1 MLATRAL
8 KQAAHATARTPMI
21 QFIGKRSIPSAI
33 DHTPKPH
40 PEAPGKALPGSFGS
54 SSPNANSHPSF
65 SSYRDSAQQHG
76 PLRKNL
82 GLASG
87 AALGSVSPP
96 PGQYFDRN
104 ELPQRFRRAPLD
116 LAEIEAIETGG
127 ATLFG

>member
-1 MLATRAL
+1 
-8 KQAAHATARTPMI
+8 MI
-21 QFIGKRSIPSAI
+21 QFVGKRSIPSEI

-40 PEAPGKALPGSFGS
+40 PEAPTANALPGSFGS
-54 SSPNANSHPSF
+54 VPSSGNSHNSF

-76 PLRKNL
+76 PLGKTV

-87 AALGSVSPP
+87 AALGSVKPP
-96 PGQYFDRN
+96 QGQYFDRN

>member
-8 KQAAHATARTPMI
+8 RQAAHATTRTPMI
-21 QFIGKRSIPSAI
+21 QFIGKRSIPSDI

-54 SSPNANSHPSF
+54 SPNGNSHVSF
-65 SSYRDSAQQHG
+65 SSYRDGAQQHG
-76 PLRKNL
+76 PLRKTL

-87 AALGSVSPP
+87 AALGPVNPP
-96 PGQYFDRN
+96 QGQYFDRN
-104 ELPQRFRRAPLD
+104 ELPLRFRRAPLD